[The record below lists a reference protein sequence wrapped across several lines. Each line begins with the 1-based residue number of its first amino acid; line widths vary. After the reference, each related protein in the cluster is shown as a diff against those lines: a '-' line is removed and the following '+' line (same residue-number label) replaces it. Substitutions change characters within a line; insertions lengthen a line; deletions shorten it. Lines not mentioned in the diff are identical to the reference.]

1 MSFSI
6 FGSEKSKSLWE
17 RETARFHLNSR
28 CDTYIQGPINRLKK
42 EEEGR
47 INIFYESNFE
57 LLLLY
62 LDANFFFFFFFWLPG

>member
-47 INIFYESNFE
+47 GRINIFYESNFE

-62 LDANFFFFFFFWLPG
+62 LDANFFFFFWLPG